1 MSKVHQHTISQATTF
16 AMWGGVA
23 ALNGY
28 QQCIEAMRLKFDKRR
43 KYVISELN
51 LMGYEMAPAAVIAH
65 RISAGFFHSS
75 TEL

>member
-1 MSKVHQHTISQATTF
+1 M
-16 AMWGGVA
+16 A

-28 QQCIEAMRLKFDKRR
+28 QQCVEAMRLKFDKRR

-65 RISAGFFHSS
+65 RISAGFFSFIDGIK
-75 TEL
+75 TATFTQ

>member
-1 MSKVHQHTISQATTF
+1 LRCGA
-16 AMWGGVA
+16 VA

-28 QQCIEAMRLKFDKRR
+28 QHCIEAMRLKFYKRR

-65 RISAGFFHSS
+65 RISAGFFSFIAGII
-75 TEL
+75 TATFTQ